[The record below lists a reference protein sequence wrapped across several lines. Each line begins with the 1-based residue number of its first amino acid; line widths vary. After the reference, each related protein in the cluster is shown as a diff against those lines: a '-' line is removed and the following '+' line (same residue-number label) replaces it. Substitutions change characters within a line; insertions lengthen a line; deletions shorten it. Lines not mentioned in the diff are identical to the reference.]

1 VGPPIFFPGVPG
13 SFWNLMVFLV
23 LKRLFHALFV
33 ILAISTIAFF
43 VLRISGDPVVLL
55 LPQDTTKE
63 EIEALRQSM
72 GFNDPLYVQYLRF
85 LGKLTEGD
93 FGHSFH
99 YRQPA
104 LELLLERMPATL
116 ELTFAA
122 MTFALICAIPLGI
135 VSAVKYGTGVD
146 TFSLG
151 FATIGQ
157 SIPLFWLGLMLMLV
171 FSVFLRWLPTS
182 GRGGWEHLILPA
194 VTLGYYPMA
203 AIVRLLRANMLTV
216 LRMDYVTSARAKGVR
231 EFWVVMKHAFKN
243 ALIPVVTLIG
253 LQFGIL
259 FGGAVVTEMIF
270 SWPGIGRLMVLAIY
284 NRDFPL
290 VQGAVIFLAIVFV
303 TVNITVD
310 LLYGYLD
317 PRVRVSRSI

>member
-1 VGPPIFFPGVPG
+1 MLLLI
-13 SFWNLMVFLV
+13 LR
-23 LKRLFHALFV
+23 RLFHALFV
-33 ILAISTIAFF
+33 IFAISTIVFW
-43 VLRISGDPVVLL
+43 VLRMSGDPVVLL

-63 EIEALRQSM
+63 EIAALRQAM
-72 GFNDPLYVQYLRF
+72 GFNDPQYIQYLRF
-85 LGKLTEGD
+85 LGKLTKGD

-104 LELLLERMPATL
+104 LKLLLERLPATL
-116 ELTFAA
+116 QLTFAA
-122 MTFALICAIPLGI
+122 MTFAILIAIPLGI
-135 VSAVKYGTGVD
+135 LSAVKYATGLD

-151 FATIGQ
+151 LATIGQ

-171 FSVFLRWLPTS
+171 FSVFLRWFPTS

-194 VTLGYYPMA
+194 VTLGSYPMA

-216 LRMDYVTSARAKGVR
+216 LRMDYVTAARAKGVG
-231 EFWVVMKHAFKN
+231 EFWIVVKHAFKN
-243 ALIPVVTLIG
+243 AAIPVVTLIG
-253 LQFGIL
+253 LQVGVL
-259 FGGAVVTEMIF
+259 FGGAVVTEVIF

-290 VQGAVIFLAIVFV
+290 VQGGVILLAFVFV
-303 TVNITVD
+303 TVNLTVD

-317 PRVRVSRSI
+317 PRVRVGRSV

>member
-1 VGPPIFFPGVPG
+1 
-13 SFWNLMVFLV
+13 MFLHI
-23 LKRLFHALFV
+23 LQRLFHALFV
-33 ILAISTIAFF
+33 IFAISTIVFW
-43 VLRISGDPVVLL
+43 VLRMSGDPVVLL

-63 EIEALRQSM
+63 EIAALRQAM
-72 GFNDPLYVQYLRF
+72 GFNDPQYIQYLRF
-85 LGKLTEGD
+85 LGKLTKGD

-104 LELLLERMPATL
+104 LKLLLERMPATL
-116 ELTFAA
+116 QLTFAA
-122 MTFALICAIPLGI
+122 ITFAILIAIPLGI
-135 VSAVKYGTGVD
+135 LSAVKYGTGLD

-151 FATIGQ
+151 LATVGQ

-171 FSVFLRWLPTS
+171 FSVSLGWLPTS

-194 VTLGYYPMA
+194 VTLGSYPMA
-203 AIVRLLRANMLTV
+203 AIVRLLRANMLTA
-216 LRMDYVTSARAKGVR
+216 LRMDYVTAARAKGVG
-231 EFWVVMKHAFKN
+231 EFWIVVKHAFKN
-243 ALIPVVTLIG
+243 AAIPVVTLIG
-253 LQFGIL
+253 LQFGVL
-259 FGGAVVTEMIF
+259 FGGAVVTEVIF

-303 TVNITVD
+303 TVNLTVD

-317 PRVRVSRSI
+317 PRVRVGRAE

>member
-1 VGPPIFFPGVPG
+1 MGFADVG
-13 SFWNLMVFLV
+13 
-23 LKRLFHALFV
+23 H
-33 ILAISTIAFF
+33 
-43 VLRISGDPVVLL
+43 PVVLL

-63 EIEALRQSM
+63 EIAALRQAM
-72 GFNDPLYVQYLRF
+72 GFNDPQYIQYLRF
-85 LGKLTEGD
+85 LGKLTKGD

-104 LELLLERMPATL
+104 LKLLLERLPATL
-116 ELTFAA
+116 QLTFAA
-122 MTFALICAIPLGI
+122 MTFAILIAIPLGI
-135 VSAVKYGTGVD
+135 LSAVKYATGLD

-151 FATIGQ
+151 LATIGQ

-171 FSVFLRWLPTS
+171 FSVFLRWFPTS

-194 VTLGYYPMA
+194 VTLGSYPMA

-216 LRMDYVTSARAKGVR
+216 LRMDYVTAARAKGVG
-231 EFWVVMKHAFKN
+231 EFWIVMKHAFKN
-243 ALIPVVTLIG
+243 AAIPVVTLIG
-253 LQFGIL
+253 LQVGVL
-259 FGGAVVTEMIF
+259 FGGAVVTEVIF

-290 VQGAVIFLAIVFV
+290 VQGGVILLAFVFV
-303 TVNITVD
+303 TVNLTVD

-317 PRVRVSRSI
+317 PRVRVGRSV

>member
-1 VGPPIFFPGVPG
+1 MPLRI
-13 SFWNLMVFLV
+13 LQ
-23 LKRLFHALFV
+23 RLFHALFV
-33 ILAISTIAFF
+33 IFAISTIVFW
-43 VLRISGDPVVLL
+43 VLRMSGDPIVLL

-63 EIEALRQSM
+63 EIAALRQAM
-72 GFNDPLYVQYLRF
+72 GFNDPQYIQYLRF
-85 LGKLTEGD
+85 LGKLTKGD

-104 LELLLERMPATL
+104 LTLLLERMPATL
-116 ELTFAA
+116 QLTFAA
-122 MTFALICAIPLGI
+122 ITFAILIAIPLGI
-135 VSAVKYGTGVD
+135 LSAVKYGTGLD

-151 FATIGQ
+151 LATVGQ

-194 VTLGYYPMA
+194 VTLGSYPMA
-203 AIVRLLRANMLTV
+203 AIVRLLRANMLTA
-216 LRMDYVTSARAKGVR
+216 LRMDYVTVARAKGVG
-231 EFWVVMKHAFKN
+231 EFWIVVKHAFKN
-243 ALIPVVTLIG
+243 AAIPVVTLIG
-253 LQFGIL
+253 LQFGVL
-259 FGGAVVTEMIF
+259 FGGAVVTEVIF

-303 TVNITVD
+303 TVNLTVD

-317 PRVRVSRSI
+317 PRVRAGRTQ